1 MSIEQVVFRSLL
13 AVLIGGLIGTERAKH
28 GRAAGMRTHI
38 LVCLGAMLTAMIG
51 VYANAEYGV
60 GDITRISA
68 QVVSGVGFLG
78 AGMIILK
85 NGNVITGL
93 TTAAG
98 VWTTA
103 TIGMALGYGFYEG
116 ALIVAFLFL
125 ATVIL
130 FAKLERRK
138 KSFEIVYLEC
148 DDMYRLNALLDELK
162 NVIKTDYTT
171 HIVSSKSGKDGN
183 IGIHIVINGRSL
195 SNFDELLKL
204 PNVVYVT
211 DEQ

>member
-1 MSIEQVVFRSLL
+1 MTIVQVAVRAIL
-13 AVLIGGLIGTERAKH
+13 AVIIGGLIGTERAKH

-51 VYANAEYGV
+51 VYANAEFGG
-60 GDITRISA
+60 GDIMRISA

-138 KSFEIVYLEC
+138 KSFEIVYVEC
-148 DDMYRLNALLDELK
+148 DDMYRLNALLEDLK
-162 NVIKTDYTT
+162 GVIKTDYAT

-183 IGIHIVINGRSL
+183 IGIHIVINGKSL
-195 SNFDELLKL
+195 NNFDDILKL
-204 PNVVYVT
+204 KNVVYVT

>member
-1 MSIEQVVFRSLL
+1 MSISQVLLRAFL
-13 AVLIGGLIGTERAKH
+13 AVAIGGLIGTERAKH

-51 VYANAEYGV
+51 VYANEKFGG
-60 GDITRISA
+60 GDIMRISA

-103 TIGMALGYGFYEG
+103 TIGMALGYGFYSG
-116 ALIVAFLFL
+116 ALIVAFMFL

-138 KSFEIVYLEC
+138 KSFEIVYVEC
-148 DDMYRLNALLDELK
+148 DDMYRLNALLDDLK
-162 NVIKTDYTT
+162 NVIKTDYST
-171 HIVSSKSGKDGN
+171 HIVSSKSGKEGN

-195 SNFDELLKL
+195 NNFDDLLKL
-204 PNVVYVT
+204 KNVVYVT